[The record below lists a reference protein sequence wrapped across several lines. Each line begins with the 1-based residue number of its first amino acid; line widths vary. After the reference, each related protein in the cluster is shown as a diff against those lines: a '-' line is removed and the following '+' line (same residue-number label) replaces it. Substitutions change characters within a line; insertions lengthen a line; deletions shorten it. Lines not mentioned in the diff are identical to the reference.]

1 MQCTQCGTEN
11 SSASS
16 FCAKCG
22 TQLATTRIQSPI
34 WNPSRVAGLSFVFT
48 PAFGSYLQSSNW
60 KSLGQPERAASSKIW
75 FFISLIVLAAMA
87 GVTALFAGKTADGN
101 DAVRGV
107 VNLGGFI
114 YFAVWYYASG
124 RRQINYV
131 KNTFG
136 KQYAKKSMAKPVL
149 AALVCIVAYA
159 AVVFGLLVAA
169 HGTNSEEAQS
179 SEPVSSASPLSA
191 LTGLFSTGPKLDCA
205 ADSVKQNIAETYTDQ
220 LVKTGIPDLVSAVAD
235 NRVKVRVDTIRET
248 ARNTDSKNADCAAN
262 LVIDFP
268 NDDLV
273 RATQQNELF
282 TLVMQSH
289 GYAPLSSPTFAAA
302 VTYQVAVPADATEKK
317 QGLIVAMT
325 TNKDHA
331 VDQQLQ
337 TYAAAYE
344 VLSLASPDIT
354 ATSTNA
360 TPWSKEF
367 KDSTIQSCGTSLGV
381 EKCTCRVDALEKV
394 VSEKEMGR
402 IAFAMQDSPAIATR
416 YVNFKKL
423 VGALGQQCPMT
434 RNLAS
439 ILGDD
444 SATPANAETDTRDLN
459 AAPLNQTTEQSAAQA
474 TETVAAQAQSTQQ
487 DQVATAAKSETT
499 QSSQPSIAASFD
511 CSKASSKIEKLI
523 CSSPQTADA
532 DRRLASV
539 YRTAASKSADQ
550 SALKQQ
556 QRDWLTKER
565 NACGDTTCLVT
576 VTEAR
581 IQVLSAM

>member
-11 SSASS
+11 SAASS
-16 FCAKCG
+16 FCTKCG
-22 TQLATTRIQSPI
+22 TQLATTQIQRPI
-34 WNPSRVAGLSFVFT
+34 WNPSRAAGLSFLFT

-60 KSLGQPERAASSKIW
+60 KSLGDNERAASSRAW

-87 GVTALFAGKTADGN
+87 VVTALFAGKTASGN

-124 RRQINYV
+124 RQQVNYV

-149 AALVCIVAYA
+149 VGVVCIVAYA
-159 AVVFGLLVAA
+159 AAVFGLLVAA
-169 HGTNSEEAQS
+169 HGTDSEEAQS
-179 SEPVSSASPLSA
+179 TETVSSASPLSA
-191 LTGLFSTGPKLDCA
+191 LTGLFSAGPKLDCA
-205 ADSVKQNIAETYTDQ
+205 ADSVKQIIADTYTDQ
-220 LVKTGIPDLVSAVAD
+220 LVKTGIPDLVSALAD

-289 GYAPLSSPTFAAA
+289 GFAPLSSPTFAAA
-302 VTYQVAVPADATEKK
+302 VTYQVAVPADAAEKK

-325 TNKDHA
+325 TKKDRA

-367 KDSTIQSCGTSLGV
+367 KDSTIQSCSTSLGL
-381 EKCTCRVDALEKV
+381 EKCTCRVNALEKF

-402 IAFAMQDSPAIATR
+402 IGFAMQDSPVIATK

-423 VGALGQQCPMT
+423 VGALGQQCPT
-434 RNLAS
+434 TQNLAS

-444 SATPANAETDTRDLN
+444 GTTPINTESATQDVT
-459 AAPLNQTTEQSAAQA
+459 AAPSTETTEQPAAQTTEAVTAQPQ
-474 TETVAAQAQSTQQ
+474 VAQQ
-487 DQVATAAKSETT
+487 DQAITAAKPEA
-499 QSSQPSIAASFD
+499 SQPSIVASFD

-523 CSSPQTADA
+523 CSSPQTAEA
-532 DRRLASV
+532 DRKLASV
-539 YRTAASKSADQ
+539 YRAAALKSVDQ

-565 NACGDTTCLVT
+565 NACNDATCLVT

-581 IQVLSAM
+581 IRALSAM